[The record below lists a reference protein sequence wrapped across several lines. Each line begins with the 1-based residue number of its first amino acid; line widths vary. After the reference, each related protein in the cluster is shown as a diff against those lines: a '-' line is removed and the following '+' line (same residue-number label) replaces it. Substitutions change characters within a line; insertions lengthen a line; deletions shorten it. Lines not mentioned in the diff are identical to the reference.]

1 MSSTLTPGIC
11 LFNPPKALNAHDTTM
26 EELTSKLDVQL
37 KLLKFT
43 QGKTKGIVEK
53 ANSEG
58 IERHREALQ
67 AIVKKVESIKT
78 QIEQAKLES
87 GIQVDELAEWSAGV
101 ETQQATA
108 DEEITYLSE
117 KLIEINYKASLEAK
131 KCEEELAERD
141 RDKQLQF
148 ERAQFEQKL
157 EFEMKIEEARKNQV
171 VASPAPGKSAKL
183 PKLVISKFSGE
194 LTDWPRFW
202 NQFEAEIDLSEVAAV
217 TKFSYLKE
225 LVNPKVNT
233 AIDGLPFT
241 TEGYQR
247 AKNILKSKYGQMSEI
262 VNAYVQNIMA
272 LPMITGSHPKKV
284 HEFYEKGQTPFQVI
298 GVDFAGPL
306 RYRKKP
312 KTEGKAYIL
321 LYACSLTRAMYVDLV
336 QNLETTEFI
345 RSLKCFIA
353 RRGRPQRIYSDNGKT
368 FVSAS
373 KWIQQVMKDERIHG
387 FLTQQG
393 IEWKFDLSR
402 APWWGG
408 QFERL
413 IGLVKGSLYKSVE
426 NGLLSWKELQ
436 EVLLDVEVALNNR
449 PLDYV
454 EDDIKLP
461 ILTPSS
467 LLHMQPNTLP
477 ELEPNRIQDYDLQKR
492 AKYLGKCKDAVWSR
506 WTREYLRGLRE
517 RHRLKHKGDST
528 YPAEGEVVIIKS
540 DEKNRARW
548 KMGAVIDVI
557 TGQDGVVRGAK
568 LRTPKSVIERP
579 VQHLYPLELSCDMRA
594 APAPLNTTVAAFRPQ
609 RNAAVAARARIQE
622 LAQMDD
628 EN

>member
-1 MSSTLTPGIC
+1 
-11 LFNPPKALNAHDTTM
+11 M

-37 KLLKFT
+37 KLLKLT

-58 IERHREALQ
+58 IERHREALR

-87 GIQVDELAEWSAGV
+87 GIQVDELAEWSPGV

-225 LVNPKVNT
+225 LVNPKVKT

-272 LPMITGSHPKKV
+272 LPMITGSHPKKI
-284 HEFYEKGQTPFQVI
+284 HEFYKKGQTSFQVI
-298 GVDFAGPL
+298 GVDFVGPL

-353 RRGRPQRIYSDNGKT
+353 LRGRPQRIYSDNGKT

-373 KWIQQVMKDERIHG
+373 KCIQQVMKDERIHG

-393 IEWKFDLSR
+393 IEWKFNLSR

-413 IGLVKGSLYKSVE
+413 IGLVKGSLYKSVG

-477 ELEPNRIQDYDLQKR
+477 ELEPNRIQDYDLRKQ

-506 WTREYLRGLRE
+506 WTREYLRGLWE
-517 RHRLKHKGDST
+517 RHCLKHKGDST
-528 YPAEGEVVIIKS
+528 YPAKGEVVTIKS

-548 KMGAVIDVI
+548 KMGVVIDVI

-609 RNAAVAARARIQE
+609 RNAAVATRARIQE

>member
-1 MSSTLTPGIC
+1 
-11 LFNPPKALNAHDTTM
+11 M

-37 KLLKFT
+37 KLLKLT

-58 IERHREALQ
+58 IKRRREALR

-87 GIQVDELAEWSAGV
+87 GIQVDELAEWSPGV

-131 KCEEELAERD
+131 KCKEELAERD

-225 LVNPKVNT
+225 LVNPKVKT

-272 LPMITGSHPKKV
+272 LPMITGSHPKKI
-284 HEFYEKGQTPFQVI
+284 HEFYEKGQTSFQVI

-353 RRGRPQRIYSDNGKT
+353 LRGRPQRIYSDNGKT
-368 FVSAS
+368 FASAS

-393 IEWKFDLSR
+393 IEWKFNLSR

-413 IGLVKGSLYKSVE
+413 IGLVKGSLYKSVG

-461 ILTPSS
+461 ILNPSS

-477 ELEPNRIQDYDLQKR
+477 ELEPNRIQDYDLRKR

-506 WTREYLRGLRE
+506 WTREYLRGLWE
-517 RHRLKHKGDST
+517 RHCLKHKGDST

-548 KMGAVIDVI
+548 KMGVVIDMI
-557 TGQDGVVRGAK
+557 TGRDGVVRGAK

-609 RNAAVAARARIQE
+609 RNAAVATRARIQE

>member
-1 MSSTLTPGIC
+1 
-11 LFNPPKALNAHDTTM
+11 M

-37 KLLKFT
+37 KLLKLT

-58 IERHREALQ
+58 IERHREALR

-87 GIQVDELAEWSAGV
+87 GIQVDELAEWSPGV

-225 LVNPKVNT
+225 LVNPKVKT

-272 LPMITGSHPKKV
+272 LPMITGSHPKKI
-284 HEFYEKGQTPFQVI
+284 HEFYKKGQTSFQVI
-298 GVDFAGPL
+298 GVDFVGPL

-353 RRGRPQRIYSDNGKT
+353 LRGRPQRIYSDNGKT

-393 IEWKFDLSR
+393 IEWKFNLSR

-413 IGLVKGSLYKSVE
+413 IGLVKGSLYKSVG

-477 ELEPNRIQDYDLQKR
+477 ELEPNRIQDYDLRKQ

-506 WTREYLRGLRE
+506 WTREYLRGLWE
-517 RHRLKHKGDST
+517 RHCLKHKGDST
-528 YPAEGEVVIIKS
+528 YPAEGEVVTIKS

-548 KMGAVIDVI
+548 KMGVVIDVI

-609 RNAAVAARARIQE
+609 RNAAVATRARIQE

>member
-1 MSSTLTPGIC
+1 
-11 LFNPPKALNAHDTTM
+11 M

-58 IERHREALQ
+58 IERHREALR

-131 KCEEELAERD
+131 KGEEELAERD

-225 LVNPKVNT
+225 LVNPKVKT

-272 LPMITGSHPKKV
+272 LPMITGSHPKKI
-284 HEFYEKGQTPFQVI
+284 HEFYEKLLFNVQSLET
-298 GVDFAGPL
+298 L
-306 RYRKKP
+306 
-312 KTEGKAYIL
+312 GKLKEI
-321 LYACSLTRAMYVDLV
+321 SGYVRMSIVKLQGIRGDLV
-336 QNLETTEFI
+336 RTD
-345 RSLKCFIA
+345 
-353 RRGRPQRIYSDNGKT
+353 DN
-368 FVSAS
+368 
-373 KWIQQVMKDERIHG
+373 
-387 FLTQQG
+387 
-393 IEWKFDLSR
+393 
-402 APWWGG
+402 
-408 QFERL
+408 
-413 IGLVKGSLYKSVE
+413 
-426 NGLLSWKELQ
+426 
-436 EVLLDVEVALNNR
+436 
-449 PLDYV
+449 
-454 EDDIKLP
+454 
-461 ILTPSS
+461 
-467 LLHMQPNTLP
+467 
-477 ELEPNRIQDYDLQKR
+477 
-492 AKYLGKCKDAVWSR
+492 
-506 WTREYLRGLRE
+506 
-517 RHRLKHKGDST
+517 
-528 YPAEGEVVIIKS
+528 
-540 DEKNRARW
+540 
-548 KMGAVIDVI
+548 
-557 TGQDGVVRGAK
+557 
-568 LRTPKSVIERP
+568 
-579 VQHLYPLELSCDMRA
+579 
-594 APAPLNTTVAAFRPQ
+594 
-609 RNAAVAARARIQE
+609 
-622 LAQMDD
+622 
-628 EN
+628 

>member
-1 MSSTLTPGIC
+1 
-11 LFNPPKALNAHDTTM
+11 
-26 EELTSKLDVQL
+26 
-37 KLLKFT
+37 
-43 QGKTKGIVEK
+43 
-53 ANSEG
+53 
-58 IERHREALQ
+58 
-67 AIVKKVESIKT
+67 
-78 QIEQAKLES
+78 
-87 GIQVDELAEWSAGV
+87 
-101 ETQQATA
+101 
-108 DEEITYLSE
+108 
-117 KLIEINYKASLEAK
+117 
-131 KCEEELAERD
+131 
-141 RDKQLQF
+141 
-148 ERAQFEQKL
+148 
-157 EFEMKIEEARKNQV
+157 MKIEEARKNQV

-202 NQFEAEIDLSEVAAV
+202 NQYEAEIDLSEVAAV
-217 TKFSYLKE
+217 TKFSYLKD
-225 LVNPKVNT
+225 LVNPKVKT

-272 LPMITGSHPKKV
+272 LPMITGSHPKKI

-321 LYACSLTRAMYVDLV
+321 LYACSLTRAMYVDPV

-393 IEWKFDLSR
+393 IEWKFNLSR

-413 IGLVKGSLYKSVE
+413 IGLVKGSLYKSVG

-477 ELEPNRIQDYDLQKR
+477 ELEPNRIQDYDFRKR

-528 YPAEGEVVIIKS
+528 YPAEGEVVITKS

-548 KMGAVIDVI
+548 KMGVVIDVI
-557 TGQDGVVRGAK
+557 TGRDGVVRGAK
-568 LRTPKSVIERP
+568 LRTPKSVIEVP

-594 APAPLNTTVAAFRPQ
+594 APAPLNTTVVAFRPQ